1 MANIKY
7 LIPQEV
13 DERWGLVTTTVGM
26 QEGEAGTPYPYGEHP
41 RNYYFTHEHGRVL
54 NEYTLVYIT
63 KGSGWLETHHCK
75 RTEIHG
81 GDVFL
86 LFPGE
91 WHNYS
96 ANIETGWTEAW
107 IGFTGQLVDY
117 LAGQQFFPRESPV
130 IHVGVNE
137 QLMDAFDRACK
148 VAISQ
153 PPAYQQQLSG
163 YVFFLLSSIYSISKQ
178 PSGLNDTTLCQ
189 IIQAKQFMNEH
200 ASEVLRMEDVAAH
213 VGMGYSKFRK
223 LFRNYT
229 GFSPQ
234 QYFLNLKLEE
244 SKDLLLSTSLSSKE
258 IAFRLGF
265 DSASHFNRIF
275 NQHQKRTPIEF
286 RNSISKDYT
295 AR

>member
-41 RNYYFTHEHGRVL
+41 QNYYFTHEHGRVL

-223 LFRNYT
+223 EFKDYT
-229 GFSPQ
+229 GFTPGD
-234 QYFLNLKLEE
+234 YFLRLKLALCKE
-244 SKDLLLSTSLSSKE
+244 LLLGQKLSCKE
-258 IAFRLGF
+258 VAFRMGF
-265 DSASHFNRIF
+265 DSVTYF
-275 NQHQKRTPIEF
+275 HQFFRRFCGITPRQF
-286 RNSISKDYT
+286 QQQMNP
-295 AR
+295 